1 MNIVVVNTNLPANTA
16 GPDRALP
23 GMLHSYK
30 AMAHFAGLCVNQ
42 FLHALQRDA
51 APRSFPAFKKEEEEE
66 HRLTGTDCK
75 RGQRATRGP
84 AINRATQT
92 MPADRLS
99 LPVFDTAIATNS
111 SRAVLG
117 PGGVQGGNQGPKNRI
132 LAFHYNFG
140 RKWVGRAVRCP
151 THPGSPVGRFGNRF
165 RAFYGHPR
173 EGVHFRQFRALWAS
187 GFTPP
192 RGARDLERFG
202 PPPGLRAVTTILNLE
217 SRIESSM
224 APPKKQKRFETPM
237 TVSFPP

>member
-1 MNIVVVNTNLPANTA
+1 MTAGSRGTHLVVNIVVVNTNLPANTA

-51 APRSFPAFKKEEEEE
+51 APRSFPAFKEEEEEE
-66 HRLTGTDCK
+66 HRLTSTDCK

-117 PGGVQGGNQGPKNRI
+117 PGGVAVFASI
-132 LAFHYNFG
+132 ALA
-140 RKWVGRAVRCP
+140 P
-151 THPGSPVGRFGNRF
+151 PGSRWLCAVC
-165 RAFYGHPR
+165 
-173 EGVHFRQFRALWAS
+173 
-187 GFTPP
+187 TP
-192 RGARDLERFG
+192 
-202 PPPGLRAVTTILNLE
+202 
-217 SRIESSM
+217 SC
-224 APPKKQKRFETPM
+224 TPEL
-237 TVSFPP
+237 